1 MSEMRDVAYLHL
13 LLDEVIERYGLPV
26 SALAIGN
33 IEAKIMAVLQSLVE
47 AGNDT
52 QVGARK

>member
-1 MSEMRDVAYLHL
+1 MRDVAYLHL

-26 SALAIGN
+26 ALSAIGN
-33 IEAKIMAVLQSLVE
+33 VEIKIMQVLRELVE

-52 QVGARK
+52 TVGARK

>member
-1 MSEMRDVAYLHL
+1 MKDIGYLHL

-26 SALAIGN
+26 ALTAIGN
-33 IEAKIMAVLQSLVE
+33 VEVKIMQVLRELVQ

-52 QVGARK
+52 QGGER

>member
-1 MSEMRDVAYLHL
+1 MRDVAYVHV
-13 LLDEVIERYGLPV
+13 LLDEVIERYGLPAA
-26 SALAIGN
+26 ALAIGN
-33 IEAKIMAVLQSLVE
+33 IEAKIVAVLQSLVE